1 MKPRLLLFLIILSA
15 CSSKN
20 KTVDLNELTG
30 YWEIEKVVFPDGQE
44 KVYGLNTSIE
54 YFLLDGQSG
63 FRKKVQPQ
71 LDGQYLT
78 SDDAQRFS
86 ISQLENQEH
95 ILVYVNEGLQWQ
107 EKLDELTADRLILIS
122 DQEVIYVYKRYI
134 PLDL

>member
-1 MKPRLLLFLIILSA
+1 MNPKLLFFLIVLSA

-54 YFLLDGQSG
+54 YFLLDGERG

-78 SDDAQRFS
+78 SDDAQRFT
-86 ISQLENQEH
+86 IRQLENEEF
-95 ILVYVNEGLQWQ
+95 ILEYANEGLQWQ
-107 EKLDELTADRLILIS
+107 EKLGELTADRLIVIS
-122 DQEVIYVYKRYI
+122 DQEVTYVYKRYI